1 MNLDLGRLR
10 CFLSICLMIFPLL
23 CLGQS
28 LSRTATATR
37 GASAAV
43 AISSPITRAEQ
54 LGEIDQ
60 KMGRIHQLLES
71 QGLGGVL
78 ITQVR
83 NFSWITAG
91 IADNH
96 IVITSENGASS
107 LLIMRDGKKYV
118 IAANS
123 EIPRLTTEDLKGLG
137 YEPREF
143 KWYTGRTLE
152 IVKEI
157 GGSQVIGSDVPMAGL
172 KDLDLAPLRFQL
184 TPTEIK
190 KYRWLGRQCTEAVIA
205 VINRIRPGMSERT
218 IEAMTSDQ
226 LMRRGIRPTVLL
238 IGSDDRIR
246 HFRHVPPSDAIVK
259 KYAMVNIC
267 ARKWGLV
274 IAVTRFVHFG
284 RLPDDLARKIKV
296 AALVN
301 AQYMAHTTP
310 GTKAGDILDMAKT
323 WYAENGFP
331 GEWEEHHQGGA
342 IGYGER
348 DWVALPGSNET
359 VHENQGFA
367 WNPTV
372 QGAKMEDT
380 ILAFADHVENI
391 TETPGWPTIS
401 TTLGGK
407 TYRGPDILIKTETG
421 IPRPR

>member
-1 MNLDLGRLR
+1 MNLDLSSVR
-10 CFLSICLMIFPLL
+10 CLLTTGLLMFSVL
-23 CLGQS
+23 CVAQRS
-28 LSRTATATR
+28 THKAV
-37 GASAAV
+37 GAMGANPTGGL
-43 AISSPITRAEQ
+43 SSPVTRAEQ
-54 LGEIDQ
+54 IGEIEE
-60 KMGRIHQLLES
+60 KMGRVHQFLES
-71 QGLGGVL
+71 QNLGGVL
-78 ITQVR
+78 ITQIR

-123 EIPRLTTEDLKGLG
+123 EIPRLMTEDLKGLG

-152 IVKEI
+152 ITREI
-157 GGSQVIGSDVPMAGL
+157 AGSQTIGSDVPMPGL
-172 KDLDLAPLRFQL
+172 KDVNLSPLRYQL
-184 TPTEIK
+184 KPSEIK

-205 VINRIRPGMSERT
+205 VIHQIRPGMSERT
-218 IEAMTSDQ
+218 IEALTSDQ

-246 HFRHVPPSDAIVK
+246 HFRHVPPSDARVK

-284 RLPDDLARKIKV
+284 PLPEDLARKIKV
-296 AALVN
+296 AATVN
-301 AQYMAHTTP
+301 AQYMAHSTP
-310 GTKAGDILDMAKT
+310 GAKAGDILEMAKT
-323 WYAENGFP
+323 WYAENGYP

-348 DWVALPGSNET
+348 DWVALPGSTET
-359 VHENQGFA
+359 IHENQGFA

-380 ILAFADHVENI
+380 ILAFGDYVENI

-401 TTLGGK
+401 TTIEGK
-407 TYRGPDILIKTETG
+407 IYRGPDILIMTETG
-421 IPRPR
+421 KGRTR